1 MKVSLSAEIKE
12 YNKCVTHIAPAKKKR
27 FQGLA
32 KEVSKKQGTFLTHQT
47 FVALTDRQQNSCIC
61 LLKKMLTFLSQKF
74 LSLLTFKSKNEA
86 LCGDFA
92 NENGLKIMT
101 EI

>member
-1 MKVSLSAEIKE
+1 MTLAMKVSLSAEIKE

-32 KEVSKKQGTFLTHQT
+32 KVSKKQGTFLTHQT

-61 LLKKMLTFLSQKF
+61 LLKKNVDIFITKV
-74 LSLLTFKSKNEA
+74 SLIVDL
-86 LCGDFA
+86 
-92 NENGLKIMT
+92 
-101 EI
+101 